1 MGQMLIAVLGGG
13 HGAHMMA
20 GHLALAGQKV
30 NLIEHPR
37 FEGAFRPVL
46 ESGTIQVSGIGPKGL
61 AKLNLAT
68 TDFARGL
75 DGARWVHV
83 VISASGHDCFFEQM
97 LPHLCE
103 GQNIVIWAGNLASLR
118 LYRLLRETKAPKGIN
133 IFETNTL
140 PYGTRLKAPG
150 QVELLLW
157 ASRTQIAAM
166 PAKCDPGLLDELK
179 RFFPHLEPAQNVLA
193 VAFNNPNPTVHPA
206 PSLLNV
212 GRIEYSQGNF
222 YLYREGLTAA
232 AAKVIRKV
240 YDETAAVAEKYN
252 TKLIQYRDADFRTTS
267 SIMGVEFEAPF
278 DTLGVIAN
286 IQGPSSL
293 DDRYLREDIPFGLV
307 PRSQLGQKVGVKTP
321 VIDAIIHLGSL
332 VCGEDFWK
340 TGRTLDTLALDT
352 REAGEILRYVESGSD
367 SRS

>member
-1 MGQMLIAVLGGG
+1 MAQTLMAILGGG

-30 NLIEHPR
+30 NVIEHPR
-37 FEGAFRPVL
+37 FEGTFRAVL
-46 ESGTIQVSGIGPKGL
+46 ESGTIQVSGIGPRGM

-75 DGARWVHV
+75 RDARWVHIV
-83 VISASGHDCFFEQM
+83 MSATGHDSFFEQM

-118 LYRLLRETKAPKGIN
+118 LYRLLRERKGPKGIN

-140 PYGTRLKAPG
+140 PYGTRLTGAG

-157 ASRTQIAAM
+157 ASRTQIAGM
-166 PAKCDPGLLDELK
+166 PAKCDPTPLEELTK
-179 RFFPHLEPAQNVLA
+179 FFPQLEPAQNVLA
-193 VAFNNPNPTVHPA
+193 TAFNNPNPTVHPA
-206 PSLLNV
+206 AALLNV
-212 GRIEYSQGNF
+212 GRIEYSHGNF

-232 AAKVIRKV
+232 VAKVIWKV
-240 YDETAAVAEKYN
+240 YAETVAVAEKYN
-252 TKLIQYRDADFRTTS
+252 TKLIQYREADFRTTT

-278 DTLGVIAN
+278 DTVGVIAN
-286 IQGPSSL
+286 VKGPSSL

-307 PRSQLGQKVGVKTP
+307 PRSQLAQKVGIETP
-321 VIDAIIHLGSL
+321 VIDAIVHLGSL
-332 VCGEDFWK
+332 VCGEDFWQ
-340 TGRTLDTLALDT
+340 TGRTLNTLALDT
-352 REAGEILRYVESGSD
+352 REAGEILRYVEAGSD
-367 SRS
+367 S